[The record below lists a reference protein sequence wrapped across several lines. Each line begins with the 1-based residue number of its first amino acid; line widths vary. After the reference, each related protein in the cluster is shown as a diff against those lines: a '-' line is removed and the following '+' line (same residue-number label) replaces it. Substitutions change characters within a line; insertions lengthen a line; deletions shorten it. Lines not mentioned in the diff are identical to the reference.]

1 MGFFAYLQS
10 LNKNRNTAMNFK
22 YLTFLFLILLQGC
35 RQETLETIK
44 GDNYTISYSSDW
56 KLDETVRNNVEFSLV
71 QTPVT
76 GEFRNNINL
85 LIQDLHGTG
94 IDLAEY
100 TQISVEQ
107 LNENGKIIG
116 SQKKII
122 GNIEF
127 QELTFEAFMKGFD
140 LKFLQYYFIKDEK
153 AYVLTFT
160 ALKSDFDIV
169 LPEAIKVLNSFKIT
183 QP

>member
-1 MGFFAYLQS
+1 
-10 LNKNRNTAMNFK
+10 MNFK

-35 RQETLETIK
+35 SRQETIETIK

-71 QTPVT
+71 QTPVS
-76 GEFRNNINL
+76 GKFRNNINL
-85 LIQDLHGTG
+85 LVQDLHGTG
-94 IDLAEY
+94 IDLIEY

-107 LNENGKIIG
+107 INENGKLIG

-127 QELTFEAFMKGFD
+127 QEMTFEAFMKGFD

-160 ALKSDFDIV
+160 ALKNEFDNLI
-169 LPEAIKVLNSFKIT
+169 PEALKIMNSFQVT
-183 QP
+183 QN

>member
-1 MGFFAYLQS
+1 M
-10 LNKNRNTAMNFK
+10 KFK

-35 RQETLETIK
+35 SRQEAIETIK

-71 QTPVT
+71 QTPVP
-76 GEFRNNINL
+76 GKFRNNINL

-94 IDLAEY
+94 LNLARY
-100 TQISVEQ
+100 TQVSVEQ
-107 LNENGKIIG
+107 INENGKLIG

-127 QELTFEAFMKGFD
+127 QEMTFEAFMKGFD
-140 LKFLQYYFIKDEK
+140 LKFLQYYLIKDEK

-160 ALKSDFDIV
+160 AFQSDFDLV
-169 LPEAIKVLNSFKIT
+169 LPEAVKVLNSFKIT